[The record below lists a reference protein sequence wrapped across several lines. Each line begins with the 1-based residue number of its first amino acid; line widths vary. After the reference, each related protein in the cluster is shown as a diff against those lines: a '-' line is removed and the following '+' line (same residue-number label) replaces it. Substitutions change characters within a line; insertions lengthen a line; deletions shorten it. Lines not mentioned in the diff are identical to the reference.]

1 MDRIS
6 GQNTG
11 LTWTRRGMKFNF
23 LLLPFKTTGKT
34 DSASLSL
41 KSSTHIYLQSFVLL
55 SQRNVVKS
63 TSNASI
69 S

>member
-11 LTWTRRGMKFNF
+11 LTWTLGGMKFHF
-23 LLLPFKTTGKT
+23 LLPIRTTRKT

-41 KSSTHIYLQSFVLL
+41 NSSTHIYLQSFVLL
-55 SQRNVVKS
+55 PQRNVVKS
-63 TSNASI
+63 KSNASI